1 MDDLEIIQSAMKQ
14 LSAVNSEV
22 SWEKSKSY
30 HGSPQTIL
38 EMRINNKKNAK
49 QSLELL
55 GKSVLD
61 QLVENGIESQ
71 IDDDKN
77 LHIRLSL
84 SSLVAGKLRLAEGS
98 EWTSAVK
105 GKYKIES
112 YPGQDPGE
120 VLLEL
125 ISKIEW
131 LQNRIIFVEQT
142 ENHNKDSY
150 GTYTTEVWVIAWP
163 M

>member
-1 MDDLEIIQSAMKQ
+1 MDELEIIQSAMKQ

-22 SWEKSKSY
+22 IREKSKSY

-125 ISKIEW
+125 ISKIE
-131 LQNRIIFVEQT
+131 
-142 ENHNKDSY
+142 
-150 GTYTTEVWVIAWP
+150 
-163 M
+163 

>member
-1 MDDLEIIQSAMKQ
+1 MSLHSVSWRIHCSAMDELEIIQSAMKQ

-49 QSLELL
+49 KSLELL
-55 GKSVLD
+55 GKSLLN

-125 ISKIEW
+125 ISKIE
-131 LQNRIIFVEQT
+131 
-142 ENHNKDSY
+142 
-150 GTYTTEVWVIAWP
+150 
-163 M
+163 

>member
-49 QSLELL
+49 KSLELL
-55 GKSVLD
+55 GKSLLN

-112 YPGQDPGE
+112 YPGQEPSE

-125 ISKIEW
+125 ISKI
-131 LQNRIIFVEQT
+131 
-142 ENHNKDSY
+142 D
-150 GTYTTEVWVIAWP
+150 
-163 M
+163 

>member
-55 GKSVLD
+55 GKPVLD

-77 LHIRLSL
+77 FPYPALYIILSRWKI
-84 SSLVAGKLRLAEGS
+84 KLGRG
-98 EWTSAVK
+98 
-105 GKYKIES
+105 
-112 YPGQDPGE
+112 
-120 VLLEL
+120 
-125 ISKIEW
+125 
-131 LQNRIIFVEQT
+131 F
-142 ENHNKDSY
+142 
-150 GTYTTEVWVIAWP
+150 
-163 M
+163 

>member
-1 MDDLEIIQSAMKQ
+1 MSLHSVSWRIHCSAMDDLEIIQSAMKQ
-14 LSAVNSEV
+14 LSAVKSEV

-30 HGSPQTIL
+30 HGSPQIIL
-38 EMRINNKKNAK
+38 EMKINSKKNAK

-71 IDDDKN
+71 IDDDKIF
-77 LHIRLSL
+77 HIRLSL
-84 SSLVAGKLRLAEGS
+84 SSLVTGKLRLAESS
-98 EWTSAVK
+98 EWTYAVK

-112 YPGQDPGE
+112 YPGQEPSE

-125 ISKIEW
+125 ISKIE
-131 LQNRIIFVEQT
+131 
-142 ENHNKDSY
+142 
-150 GTYTTEVWVIAWP
+150 
-163 M
+163 

>member
-55 GKSVLD
+55 GRSLLN

-98 EWTSAVK
+98 EWASAVK

-112 YPGQDPGE
+112 YPGQDPSE

-125 ISKIEW
+125 ISKIE
-131 LQNRIIFVEQT
+131 
-142 ENHNKDSY
+142 
-150 GTYTTEVWVIAWP
+150 
-163 M
+163 

>member
-55 GKSVLD
+55 GKSLLN

-131 LQNRIIFVEQT
+131 L
-142 ENHNKDSY
+142 
-150 GTYTTEVWVIAWP
+150 
-163 M
+163 

>member
-1 MDDLEIIQSAMKQ
+1 MSLHSVSWRIHCSAMDDLEIIQSAMKQ

-55 GKSVLD
+55 GKSLLN

-77 LHIRLSL
+77 FHIRLSL

-112 YPGQDPGE
+112 YPGQDPSE

-125 ISKIEW
+125 ISKIE
-131 LQNRIIFVEQT
+131 
-142 ENHNKDSY
+142 
-150 GTYTTEVWVIAWP
+150 
-163 M
+163 

>member
-55 GKSVLD
+55 GRSLLN

-77 LHIRLSL
+77 FHIRLSL
-84 SSLVAGKLRLAEGS
+84 SSLVAGKLSLAEGS

-112 YPGQDPGE
+112 YPGQDPSE
-120 VLLEL
+120 VLLGL
-125 ISKIEW
+125 ISKME
-131 LQNRIIFVEQT
+131 
-142 ENHNKDSY
+142 
-150 GTYTTEVWVIAWP
+150 
-163 M
+163 

>member
-55 GKSVLD
+55 GQSLLN

-112 YPGQDPGE
+112 YPGQDPSE

-125 ISKIEW
+125 ISKIE
-131 LQNRIIFVEQT
+131 
-142 ENHNKDSY
+142 
-150 GTYTTEVWVIAWP
+150 
-163 M
+163 

>member
-38 EMRINNKKNAK
+38 EMRINNKKNAQK
-49 QSLELL
+49 SLDLL
-55 GKSVLD
+55 GKSLLN

-125 ISKIEW
+125 ISKIE
-131 LQNRIIFVEQT
+131 
-142 ENHNKDSY
+142 
-150 GTYTTEVWVIAWP
+150 
-163 M
+163 

>member
-55 GKSVLD
+55 GKSLLN

-77 LHIRLSL
+77 FHIRLSL

-112 YPGQDPGE
+112 YPGQDPSE

-125 ISKIEW
+125 ISKIE
-131 LQNRIIFVEQT
+131 
-142 ENHNKDSY
+142 
-150 GTYTTEVWVIAWP
+150 
-163 M
+163 

>member
-22 SWEKSKSY
+22 TREKSKSY
-30 HGSPQTIL
+30 HGYPQTIL
-38 EMRINNKKNAK
+38 EMRINNKKNAT

-55 GKSVLD
+55 GKSVFD

-77 LHIRLSL
+77 FHIRLSL

-112 YPGQDPGE
+112 YPGQEPSE

-125 ISKIEW
+125 ISKI
-131 LQNRIIFVEQT
+131 
-142 ENHNKDSY
+142 D
-150 GTYTTEVWVIAWP
+150 
-163 M
+163 

>member
-1 MDDLEIIQSAMKQ
+1 MSLHSVSWRIHCSAMDDLEIIQSAMKQ

-55 GKSVLD
+55 GKSLLN

-71 IDDDKN
+71 IDDDKIF
-77 LHIRLSL
+77 HIRLSL

-112 YPGQDPGE
+112 YPGQNPSE

-125 ISKIEW
+125 ISKI
-131 LQNRIIFVEQT
+131 
-142 ENHNKDSY
+142 
-150 GTYTTEVWVIAWP
+150 G
-163 M
+163 

>member
-55 GKSVLD
+55 GRSLLN

-71 IDDDKN
+71 IDDDKIF
-77 LHIRLSL
+77 HIRLSL
-84 SSLVAGKLRLAEGS
+84 SSLVAGKLSLAEGS

-112 YPGQDPGE
+112 YPGQDPSE
-120 VLLEL
+120 VLLGL
-125 ISKIEW
+125 ISKIE
-131 LQNRIIFVEQT
+131 
-142 ENHNKDSY
+142 
-150 GTYTTEVWVIAWP
+150 
-163 M
+163 

>member
-1 MDDLEIIQSAMKQ
+1 MSLHSVSWRIHCSAMDDLEIIQSAMKQ

-22 SWEKSKSY
+22 SREKSKSY

-55 GKSVLD
+55 GKSLLN

-112 YPGQDPGE
+112 YPGQDPSE
-120 VLLEL
+120 VLLGL
-125 ISKIEW
+125 ISKIE
-131 LQNRIIFVEQT
+131 
-142 ENHNKDSY
+142 
-150 GTYTTEVWVIAWP
+150 
-163 M
+163 

>member
-49 QSLELL
+49 KSLELL
-55 GKSVLD
+55 GKSLLNK
-61 QLVENGIESQ
+61 LVENGIESQ

-125 ISKIEW
+125 ISKIE
-131 LQNRIIFVEQT
+131 
-142 ENHNKDSY
+142 
-150 GTYTTEVWVIAWP
+150 
-163 M
+163 

>member
-49 QSLELL
+49 QSLKLL
-55 GKSVLD
+55 GKSLLN

-77 LHIRLSL
+77 FHIRLSL
-84 SSLVAGKLRLAEGS
+84 SSLVAGKLSLAEGS

-112 YPGQDPGE
+112 YPGQDPSE
-120 VLLEL
+120 VLLGL
-125 ISKIEW
+125 ISKME
-131 LQNRIIFVEQT
+131 
-142 ENHNKDSY
+142 
-150 GTYTTEVWVIAWP
+150 
-163 M
+163 

>member
-22 SWEKSKSY
+22 IREKSKSY

-77 LHIRLSL
+77 FHIRLSL

-112 YPGQDPGE
+112 YPGQNPSE

-125 ISKIEW
+125 ISKIE
-131 LQNRIIFVEQT
+131 
-142 ENHNKDSY
+142 
-150 GTYTTEVWVIAWP
+150 
-163 M
+163 

>member
-55 GKSVLD
+55 GRSLLN

-125 ISKIEW
+125 ISKIE
-131 LQNRIIFVEQT
+131 
-142 ENHNKDSY
+142 
-150 GTYTTEVWVIAWP
+150 
-163 M
+163 

>member
-22 SWEKSKSY
+22 SREKSKSY

-55 GKSVLD
+55 GRSLLN

-77 LHIRLSL
+77 FHIRLSL

-112 YPGQDPGE
+112 YPGQDPSE
-120 VLLEL
+120 VLLGL
-125 ISKIEW
+125 ISKIE
-131 LQNRIIFVEQT
+131 
-142 ENHNKDSY
+142 
-150 GTYTTEVWVIAWP
+150 
-163 M
+163 

>member
-22 SWEKSKSY
+22 SREKSKSY

-55 GKSVLD
+55 GKSLLN

-84 SSLVAGKLRLAEGS
+84 SSLVAGKLSLAEGS

-112 YPGQDPGE
+112 YPGQNPSE

-125 ISKIEW
+125 ISKI
-131 LQNRIIFVEQT
+131 
-142 ENHNKDSY
+142 
-150 GTYTTEVWVIAWP
+150 G
-163 M
+163 

>member
-22 SWEKSKSY
+22 IREKSKSY

-77 LHIRLSL
+77 FHIRLSL

-112 YPGQDPGE
+112 YPGQEPSE

-125 ISKIEW
+125 ISKI
-131 LQNRIIFVEQT
+131 
-142 ENHNKDSY
+142 D
-150 GTYTTEVWVIAWP
+150 
-163 M
+163 

>member
-22 SWEKSKSY
+22 IREKSKSY

-55 GKSVLD
+55 GKSLLN

-71 IDDDKN
+71 IDDDKIF
-77 LHIRLSL
+77 HIRLSL

-125 ISKIEW
+125 ISKIE
-131 LQNRIIFVEQT
+131 
-142 ENHNKDSY
+142 
-150 GTYTTEVWVIAWP
+150 
-163 M
+163 

>member
-22 SWEKSKSY
+22 TREKSKSY

-125 ISKIEW
+125 ISKIE
-131 LQNRIIFVEQT
+131 
-142 ENHNKDSY
+142 
-150 GTYTTEVWVIAWP
+150 
-163 M
+163 

>member
-1 MDDLEIIQSAMKQ
+1 MSLHSVSWRIHCSAMDDLEIIQSAMKQ

-22 SWEKSKSY
+22 IREKSKSY

-112 YPGQDPGE
+112 YPGQNPSE

-125 ISKIEW
+125 ISKIE
-131 LQNRIIFVEQT
+131 
-142 ENHNKDSY
+142 
-150 GTYTTEVWVIAWP
+150 
-163 M
+163 

>member
-1 MDDLEIIQSAMKQ
+1 MSLHSVSWRIHCSAMDDLEIIQSAMKQ

-22 SWEKSKSY
+22 NWEKSKSY

-55 GKSVLD
+55 GRSLLN

-112 YPGQDPGE
+112 YPGQDPSE

-125 ISKIEW
+125 ISKIE
-131 LQNRIIFVEQT
+131 
-142 ENHNKDSY
+142 
-150 GTYTTEVWVIAWP
+150 
-163 M
+163 

>member
-22 SWEKSKSY
+22 IREKSKSY

-38 EMRINNKKNAK
+38 EMKINNKKNAK

-125 ISKIEW
+125 ISKIE
-131 LQNRIIFVEQT
+131 
-142 ENHNKDSY
+142 
-150 GTYTTEVWVIAWP
+150 
-163 M
+163 

>member
-1 MDDLEIIQSAMKQ
+1 MSLHSVSWRIHCSAMDDLEIIQSAMKQ

-55 GKSVLD
+55 GKSLLN

-125 ISKIEW
+125 ISKIE
-131 LQNRIIFVEQT
+131 
-142 ENHNKDSY
+142 
-150 GTYTTEVWVIAWP
+150 
-163 M
+163 

>member
-1 MDDLEIIQSAMKQ
+1 MDNLEIIQSAMKQ
-14 LSAVNSEV
+14 LSVVNSEV

-55 GKSVLD
+55 GKSLLN

-71 IDDDKN
+71 IDEDKIF
-77 LHIRLSL
+77 HIRLSL
-84 SSLVAGKLRLAEGS
+84 SSLVAGKLKLAEGS

-125 ISKIEW
+125 ISKIE
-131 LQNRIIFVEQT
+131 
-142 ENHNKDSY
+142 
-150 GTYTTEVWVIAWP
+150 
-163 M
+163 

>member
-55 GKSVLD
+55 GKSLLN

-125 ISKIEW
+125 ISKIE
-131 LQNRIIFVEQT
+131 
-142 ENHNKDSY
+142 
-150 GTYTTEVWVIAWP
+150 
-163 M
+163 

>member
-22 SWEKSKSY
+22 NWEKSKSY

-55 GKSVLD
+55 GKSLLN

-71 IDDDKN
+71 IDDEKN

-112 YPGQDPGE
+112 YPGQDPSE

-125 ISKIEW
+125 ISKIE
-131 LQNRIIFVEQT
+131 
-142 ENHNKDSY
+142 
-150 GTYTTEVWVIAWP
+150 
-163 M
+163 

>member
-49 QSLELL
+49 KSLELL
-55 GKSVLD
+55 GKSLLN

-71 IDDDKN
+71 IDDDKIFD
-77 LHIRLSL
+77 IRLSL

-125 ISKIEW
+125 ISKI
-131 LQNRIIFVEQT
+131 
-142 ENHNKDSY
+142 
-150 GTYTTEVWVIAWP
+150 G
-163 M
+163 

>member
-55 GKSVLD
+55 GKSLLNK
-61 QLVENGIESQ
+61 LVENGIESQ

-131 LQNRIIFVEQT
+131 L
-142 ENHNKDSY
+142 
-150 GTYTTEVWVIAWP
+150 
-163 M
+163 

>member
-22 SWEKSKSY
+22 NWEKSKSY

-55 GKSVLD
+55 GKSLLN

-112 YPGQDPGE
+112 YPGQDPSE

-131 LQNRIIFVEQT
+131 LQNSIIFVE
-142 ENHNKDSY
+142 
-150 GTYTTEVWVIAWP
+150 
-163 M
+163 

>member
-1 MDDLEIIQSAMKQ
+1 MSLHSVSWRIHCSAMDDLEIIQSAMKQ

-55 GKSVLD
+55 GKSLLN

-84 SSLVAGKLRLAEGS
+84 PSLVAGKLRLAEGS

-112 YPGQDPGE
+112 YPGQDPSE

-125 ISKIEW
+125 ISKIE
-131 LQNRIIFVEQT
+131 
-142 ENHNKDSY
+142 
-150 GTYTTEVWVIAWP
+150 
-163 M
+163 

>member
-77 LHIRLSL
+77 FHIRLSL

-112 YPGQDPGE
+112 YPGQEPSE

-125 ISKIEW
+125 ISKI
-131 LQNRIIFVEQT
+131 
-142 ENHNKDSY
+142 D
-150 GTYTTEVWVIAWP
+150 
-163 M
+163 